1 MSDLQTLRALRQNLD
16 EWKQELGT
24 IKESV
29 SQTASQGLESFT
41 QNLNDSVLP
50 KLKKTTDDLSE
61 ATKEI
66 TDKLNEVTKEIRNA
80 KKELLQTIMTEV
92 RFDMNLQKQIYKNEQ
107 KARIYKAL
115 SQVLEYMNKKP
126 ALIIIVVAVVFLA
139 AGYILCKLI
148 S

>member
-16 EWKQELGT
+16 EWKQELAT

-29 SQTASQGLESFT
+29 SKTASQGLESFM

-50 KLKKTTDDLSE
+50 KLEKTTDDLSE
-61 ATKEI
+61 A
-66 TDKLNEVTKEIRNA
+66 TKEIRNA

-107 KARIYKAL
+107 KACIYKAL
-115 SQVLEYMNKKP
+115 SQALEYMNKKP
-126 ALIIIVVAVVFLA
+126 ALIIIVVAVVFSV

>member
-16 EWKQELGT
+16 EWKQELAT

-29 SQTASQGLESFT
+29 SQTAAQALESFI
-41 QNLNDSVLP
+41 QNLNDYVMP

-66 TDKLNEVTKEIRNA
+66 RNV

-92 RFDMNLQKQIYKNEQ
+92 RFDMNLQKQIKTTYKNEQ
-107 KARIYKAL
+107 KARLYKAL
-115 SQVLEYMNKKP
+115 SQTLEYINKKQ
-126 ALIIIVVAVVFLA
+126 ALIIVVVAVVFSV

>member
-29 SQTASQGLESFT
+29 SKTASQGLESFT
-41 QNLNDSVLP
+41 QNLNDYVLS

-66 TDKLNEVTKEIRNA
+66 RNV

-92 RFDMNLQKQIYKNEQ
+92 RFDMNLQKQIKTTYKNEQ
-107 KARIYKAL
+107 KARLYKAL
-115 SQVLEYMNKKP
+115 SQTLEYINKKQ
-126 ALIIIVVAVVFLA
+126 ALIIVVVAVVFSV

>member
-16 EWKQELGT
+16 EWKQELAT

-29 SQTASQGLESFT
+29 SQTASQGLE
-41 QNLNDSVLP
+41 NLTSNLRDYVLQ
-50 KLKKTTDDLSE
+50 KLEKTTDDLSE

-66 TDKLNEVTKEIRNA
+66 RNV

-92 RFDMNLQKQIYKNEQ
+92 RFDMNLQKQNKTTYKNEQ
-107 KARIYKAL
+107 KARLYKAL
-115 SQVLEYMNKKP
+115 SQTLEYINKKQ
-126 ALIIIVVAVVFLA
+126 ALIIVVVAVVFSV

>member
-29 SQTASQGLESFT
+29 SKTASQGLESFT
-41 QNLNDSVLP
+41 QNLNDYVLS

-61 ATKEI
+61 AVSEI
-66 TDKLNEVTKEIRNA
+66 KDLKS
-80 KKELLQTIMTEV
+80 ELSETILAEFKNNKSLRLEASNT
-92 RFDMNLQKQIYKNEQ
+92 YKNEQ
-107 KARIYKAL
+107 KARLYKAL
-115 SQVLEYMNKKP
+115 SQALEYINKEQ
-126 ALIIIVVAVVFLA
+126 ALIVVVAVVFLA
-139 AGYILCKLI
+139 AGYILCKTI

>member
-29 SQTASQGLESFT
+29 SKTASQGLENFT
-41 QNLNDSVLP
+41 QNLNDYVLS

-61 ATKEI
+61 AVSEI
-66 TDKLNEVTKEIRNA
+66 KDLKS
-80 KKELLQTIMTEV
+80 ELSETILAEFKNNTSLRLEAS
-92 RFDMNLQKQIYKNEQ
+92 KTYKNEQ
-107 KARIYKAL
+107 RARLYKAL
-115 SQVLEYMNKKP
+115 SQTLEYMNKEQG
-126 ALIIIVVAVVFLA
+126 LIIVVAVVFLA
-139 AGYILCKLI
+139 AGYILCKTI

>member
-16 EWKQELGT
+16 EWKQELAT

-29 SQTASQGLESFT
+29 SQTASQGLESFI
-41 QNLNDSVLP
+41 QNLNDYVMP

-66 TDKLNEVTKEIRNA
+66 RNV

-92 RFDMNLQKQIYKNEQ
+92 RFDMNLQKQIKTTYKNEQ
-107 KARIYKAL
+107 KARLYKAL
-115 SQVLEYMNKKP
+115 SQTLEYINKKQ
-126 ALIIIVVAVVFLA
+126 ALIIVVVGVVCLA

>member
-29 SQTASQGLESFT
+29 SKTASQGLENFT
-41 QNLNDSVLP
+41 QNLNDYVLS

-66 TDKLNEVTKEIRNA
+66 RNV

-92 RFDMNLQKQIYKNEQ
+92 RFDMNLQKQIKMTYKNEQ
-107 KARIYKAL
+107 KARLYKAL
-115 SQVLEYMNKKP
+115 SQALEYMNKKP
-126 ALIIIVVAVVFLA
+126 ALIIIVVAVVCLA

>member
-29 SQTASQGLESFT
+29 SKTASQGLESFT
-41 QNLNDSVLP
+41 QNLNDYVLQ
-50 KLKKTTDDLSE
+50 KLEKTTDDLSE
-61 ATKEI
+61 A
-66 TDKLNEVTKEIRNA
+66 VSEIRNLRA
-80 KKELLQTIMTEV
+80 ELSETILAEFKNNTSLQLEASKT
-92 RFDMNLQKQIYKNEQ
+92 YKT
-107 KARIYKAL
+107 RLYKAL
-115 SQVLEYMNKKP
+115 SQALEYMNKKP